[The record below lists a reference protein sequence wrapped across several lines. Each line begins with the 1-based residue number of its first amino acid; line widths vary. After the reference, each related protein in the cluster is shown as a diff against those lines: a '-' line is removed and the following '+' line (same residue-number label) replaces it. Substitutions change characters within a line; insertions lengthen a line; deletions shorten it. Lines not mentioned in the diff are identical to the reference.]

1 MKKVNITI
9 GRFQPFTKGH
19 LNMVTEGNLP
29 CIVYRINSS
38 KNDEDFTKI
47 KVKGKVVKKADIQ
60 SVLAYLDN
68 NGEGNLTDTQKEILK
83 RPFTND
89 LIEKELEIVKRSNK
103 KYFEDVIYVTNA
115 YEAIADF
122 ASKVAEGLYEPNYL
136 MCGDDRVD
144 TYSKM
149 INADKPWKT
158 PDGKEVE
165 NVLKGKLEVNIGK
178 GRTEGV
184 SGTAV
189 RASIIK
195 NDKSAFAKI
204 MPAGADAM
212 FDDFVTAFKTFKST
226 LANTVNE
233 YHNFVQLADFITESI
248 DVNTYITEGG
258 AAGHMSHPFDYDEFT
273 GHDLL
278 ELVDDLFGGK
288 IENMKEKLD
297 GTNIHATM
305 NNNGQV
311 VFIRNKS
318 NLNSELGGMSIQDM
332 ADKWA
337 DKPGVQKTFLTA
349 GKIITEIF
357 NKLGVKYFNPDSE
370 TRKVINCECIIAGK
384 TNIMP
389 YAEDRVAFHGYVIYK
404 KNGSAWEEVE
414 NVEGHVDDIYKAAAG
429 IDSARPRMNLVI
441 KSVEEAAKFAK
452 VFKSDLEN
460 LFKAEGLSLKN
471 TIEDWKRA
479 RFNNLKPEWL
489 DKEVD
494 RIYDRWFNNDKSFK
508 ASELKK
514 IYADHYDDV
523 KSDKFAKT
531 YVKSVMEPIDD
542 LFLEI
547 GNAFIKMCDGF
558 TNASSHNTIVDTL
571 KKDLS
576 DVCAAVEKSGSDE
589 VKQQLEFQLNRL
601 RKLGDNAINSAEGVV
616 FVYKGRLMKCTGS
629 FAALNQALGL
639 RFNINE
645 GVLNDIEDTLAN
657 SDKNIKNAKKAM
669 SRKTIVDGITS
680 NDPWKQKQAIE
691 LFEEILTDNHVQKY
705 YGIATRAEYENYW
718 FVQFKKCDVQGIPQI
733 ILFKKQTSYWYVI
746 YIDKYGG
753 EPRYTRFPGSS
764 LKQISAFLAPRYND
778 LYRVPKDLED
788 LDGMCGQIFRIMYMR

>member
-19 LNMVTEGNLP
+19 LNMVTEGDLP

-149 INADKPWKT
+149 INSDKPWKT

-212 FDDFVTAFKTFKST
+212 FEDFVAAFKTFKET

-349 GKIITEIF
+349 GNIITEIF

-404 KNGSAWEEVE
+404 KNGSTWEEVE

-479 RFNNLKPEWL
+479 RFNKLKPEWL

-494 RIYDRWFNNDKSFK
+494 RIYDRWFNSDKSFK

-514 IYADHYDDV
+514 IYVDHYDDV

-645 GVLNDIEDTLAN
+645 GVLNDIENTLAN
-657 SDKNIKNAKKAM
+657 SDKDIDAVIFAKLIDIVSDDKKEQEKAVKLFKQRLKDLKVKPTTNHM
-669 SRKTIVDGITS
+669 NMLAS
-680 NDPWKQKQAIE
+680 NSW
-691 LFEEILTDNHVQKY
+691 
-705 YGIATRAEYENYW
+705 W
-718 FVQFKKCDVQGIPQI
+718 VQFKEHRDGYEFVMI
-733 ILFKKQTSYWYVI
+733 KQYNNSDRYII
-746 YIDKYGG
+746 YIDEYGKPTKYW
-753 EPRYTRFPGSS
+753 RASNFN
-764 LKQISAFLAPRYND
+764 SATSYLILGKPIYE
-778 LYRVPKDLED
+778 VPES
-788 LDGMCGQIFRIMYMR
+788 MNPICEEMFRIMYMR

>member
-19 LNMVTEGNLP
+19 LNMVTEGDLP

-149 INADKPWKT
+149 INSDKPWKT

-212 FDDFVTAFKTFKST
+212 FDDFVAAFKSFKET

-479 RFNNLKPEWL
+479 RFNKLKPEWL

-514 IYADHYDDV
+514 IYTDHYDDV

-645 GVLNDIEDTLAN
+645 GILNDIENTLAN
-657 SDKNIKNAKKAM
+657 SDKDVKAVLY
-669 SRKTIVDGITS
+669 KQLINGITS
-680 NDPWKQKQAIE
+680 YDGKEQKNAVE
-691 LFEEILTDNHVQKY
+691 LFKQTLKDLKVKPTTNHMDMYKSKS
-705 YGIATRAEYENYW
+705 W
-718 FVQFKKCDVQGIPQI
+718 WVQFKEHSTGYEFIMI
-733 ILFKKQTSYWYVI
+733 KQYSTSEKRYII
-746 YIDKYGG
+746 YIDKYGTATKYWCTNNFNG
-753 EPRYTRFPGSS
+753 AISYLIPG
-764 LKQISAFLAPRYND
+764 KPIYE
-778 LYRVPKDLED
+778 VPES
-788 LDGMCGQIFRIMYMR
+788 MNPICEETFRIMYMR

>member
-19 LNMVTEGNLP
+19 LNMVTEGDLP

-60 SVLAYLDN
+60 SVLDYLDN

-122 ASKVAEGLYEPNYL
+122 ASKVAEGIYEPNYL

-149 INADKPWKT
+149 INSDKPWKT

-204 MPAGADAM
+204 MPSGADTM
-212 FDDFVTAFKTFKST
+212 FEDFVTAFKTFKST
-226 LANTVNE
+226 LANTINE

-349 GKIITEIF
+349 GNIITEIF

-479 RFNNLKPEWL
+479 RFNKLKPEWL

-514 IYADHYDDV
+514 IYTDHYDDV

-531 YVKSVMEPIDD
+531 YIKSVMEPIDD

-558 TNASSHNTIVDTL
+558 TNSSSHNTIVDTL
-571 KKDLS
+571 KKDLN

-645 GVLNDIEDTLAN
+645 GVLNDIEHTLAN
-657 SDKNIKNAKKAM
+657 SDKDINAAIFKKLID
-669 SRKTIVDGITS
+669 IVSDDKKEQEKAV
-680 NDPWKQKQAIE
+680 N
-691 LFEEILTDNHVQKY
+691 LFKKRLKDLKVKPTTNHMDMYKSSS
-705 YGIATRAEYENYW
+705 W
-718 FVQFKKCDVQGIPQI
+718 WVQFKEHNDGYEFVMI
-733 ILFKKQTSYWYVI
+733 KQYSTSAYRYII
-746 YIDKYGG
+746 YIDKYGKPTKYWRTNNFNG
-753 EPRYTRFPGSS
+753 ATAYLILGKPIYE
-764 LKQISAFLAPRYND
+764 
-778 LYRVPKDLED
+778 VPES
-788 LDGMCGQIFRIMYMR
+788 MNPICEEIFRIMYMR

>member
-19 LNMVTEGNLP
+19 LNMVTEGDLP

-149 INADKPWKT
+149 INSDKPWKT

-204 MPAGADAM
+204 MPSGADAM
-212 FDDFVTAFKTFKST
+212 FEDFVAAFKTFKST

-349 GKIITEIF
+349 GNIITEIF

-404 KNGSAWEEVE
+404 KNGSTWEEVE

-479 RFNNLKPEWL
+479 RFNKLKPEWL

-494 RIYDRWFNNDKSFK
+494 KIYDRWFNNDKSFK

-514 IYADHYDDV
+514 IYTDHYDDV

-645 GVLNDIEDTLAN
+645 GVLNDIENTLAN
-657 SDKNIKNAKKAM
+657 SDKDIDAVIFAKIIDIVSDDKKEQEKAVNLFKKRLKDLKIKP
-669 SRKTIVDGITS
+669 TT
-680 NDPWKQKQAIE
+680 
-691 LFEEILTDNHVQKY
+691 NHMDMYKSSS
-705 YGIATRAEYENYW
+705 W
-718 FVQFKKCDVQGIPQI
+718 WVQFKEHSTGYEFVMI
-733 ILFKKQTSYWYVI
+733 KQYSTSAYRYII
-746 YIDKYGG
+746 YIDKYGKPTKYWRTNNFNG
-753 EPRYTRFPGSS
+753 ATAYLILGKPIYE
-764 LKQISAFLAPRYND
+764 
-778 LYRVPKDLED
+778 VPES
-788 LDGMCGQIFRIMYMR
+788 MNPICEEIFRIMYMR